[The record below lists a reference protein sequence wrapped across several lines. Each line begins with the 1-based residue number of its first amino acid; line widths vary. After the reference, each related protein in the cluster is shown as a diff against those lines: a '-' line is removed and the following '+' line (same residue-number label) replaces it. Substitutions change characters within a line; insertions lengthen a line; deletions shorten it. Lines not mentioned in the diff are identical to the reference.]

1 MPCFAPDRLAT
12 WSSGRWTAPP
22 AVPVTGFSFD
32 SRSLA
37 PGQAFV
43 ALRTGRRD
51 GHDFLADARARGAS
65 CALVSRTV
73 DDVLPQLVVDDAQA
87 GLRRIAAAWREAFA
101 GPVIGVTGSVG
112 KTSTKDLLGALLGP
126 AAFVTEA
133 NLNNT
138 LGVPLMLL
146 RTDSAV
152 HRWAV
157 IEAGMSLPGELG
169 LSARVLSPDV
179 AIVTAVAA
187 VHLEG
192 VGGLD
197 GVAREKSELV
207 AALRPGGRAVIPA
220 SLLEWPSFAAHAG
233 RCVAVRF
240 VGEPDPAVKPAR
252 LVEAALGCDASGR
265 RTLTVDGRP
274 MALGPVSDGLA
285 RNAALAVVA
294 AGLAGADAGAVVAT
308 LASWT
313 PPAGRGSLHVEGA
326 RSWYVDCYNS
336 SPASLL
342 DSAACFDRLSRDDAE
357 GRLWIV
363 GGMAELGPD
372 SLRMHR
378 EAFAALPVRAG
389 DLVAAFGGDA
399 PAALDAVPSPA
410 ARLAAAS
417 HVELAAAAASRRG
430 FVFVKGSRSH
440 ALERALPESVR
451 TQVHFH

>member
-1 MPCFAPDRLAT
+1 MPCFAPERLAT

-22 AVPVTGFSFD
+22 AVPVTGFGLD

-169 LSARVLSPDV
+169 LSP
-179 AIVTAVAA
+179 
-187 VHLEG
+187 
-192 VGGLD
+192 
-197 GVAREKSELV
+197 
-207 AALRPGGRAVIPA
+207 IP
-220 SLLEWPSFAAHAG
+220 PSTAG
-233 RCVAVRF
+233 R
-240 VGEPDPAVKPAR
+240 
-252 LVEAALGCDASGR
+252 
-265 RTLTVDGRP
+265 
-274 MALGPVSDGLA
+274 
-285 RNAALAVVA
+285 
-294 AGLAGADAGAVVAT
+294 
-308 LASWT
+308 
-313 PPAGRGSLHVEGA
+313 
-326 RSWYVDCYNS
+326 
-336 SPASLL
+336 
-342 DSAACFDRLSRDDAE
+342 
-357 GRLWIV
+357 
-363 GGMAELGPD
+363 
-372 SLRMHR
+372 
-378 EAFAALPVRAG
+378 
-389 DLVAAFGGDA
+389 
-399 PAALDAVPSPA
+399 
-410 ARLAAAS
+410 
-417 HVELAAAAASRRG
+417 
-430 FVFVKGSRSH
+430 
-440 ALERALPESVR
+440 
-451 TQVHFH
+451 